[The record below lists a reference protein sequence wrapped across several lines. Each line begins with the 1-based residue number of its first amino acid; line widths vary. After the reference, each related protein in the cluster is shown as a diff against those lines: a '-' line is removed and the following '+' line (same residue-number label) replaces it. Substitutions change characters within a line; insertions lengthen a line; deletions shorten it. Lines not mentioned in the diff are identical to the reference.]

1 MPTESLKLFYCY
13 AHADARL
20 RKRLDDHLAIL
31 KREGIISEWHDGDIS
46 AGQEWEEEIH
56 QHLQSAQI
64 ILLLIS
70 SSFLASDYCYDIE
83 MQKALEK
90 QDNGTAH
97 VIPIILRECDWG
109 RTPLIGGGTCVLLPR
124 SASWFLGD

>member
-1 MPTESLKLFYCY
+1 MEQGVQQMPTEPLKLFYCY
-13 AHADARL
+13 ARADVRL

-31 KREGIISEWHDGDIS
+31 KREGVISEWHDGDIS

-56 QHLQSAQI
+56 QHLEQAHL

-83 MQKALEK
+83 MQRALEK
-90 QDNGTAH
+90 QETGTAR
-97 VIPIILRECDWG
+97 VIPIILRECDWKIA
-109 RTPLIGGGTCVLLPR
+109 P
-124 SASWFLGD
+124 F